1 MAVVRVRMRVCDK
14 VHEIEVTQRDDGL
27 LDVHIESDCIKVW
40 EYGRDMGP
48 LSMDDLGSITQSRI
62 MDPLL
67 VEHLTP
73 TCMAPVA
80 VFNAAWLEAGM
91 ISRSF
96 ALRAGENTLEFLD
109 DNVKRKEDSP

>member
-1 MAVVRVRMRVCDK
+1 MAAVLVRMRVCDK
-14 VHEIEVTQRDDGL
+14 THEIEVTQREDGL
-27 LDVHIESDCIKVW
+27 LDVHIESDCIKVQ

-48 LSMDDLGSITQSRI
+48 LSMDDLGCITQSRI

-96 ALRAGENTLEFLD
+96 ALKAGENTLEFLN
-109 DNVKRKEDSP
+109 DNVRRKGVQS